1 MLNINYYD
9 HTNISTG
16 MYYNIINLKCYF
28 ILKYNFFFYANSL
41 YNVLV
46 DSRHNNMSLYLF

>member
-16 MYYNIINLKCYF
+16 MYYKMIYLKFY
-28 ILKYNFFFYANSL
+28 YFFFFFNANSL
-41 YNVLV
+41 YNVLI